1 MRRTRPNFSLT
12 GCSGKRSLLGLINK
26 AGEDDMVIR
35 RVGLAFF
42 LTALLGVPL
51 AHAADEGTCP
61 RAGTLGVSRTVEID
75 TTGGPGFGMEH
86 YKAYDFLQDKEV
98 VLTFDDGPQKYTTE
112 AVLKALADE
121 CVKATFFS
129 IGKMA
134 LGYPEIIREVSKAG
148 HTVGTHTW
156 SHKAIAK
163 LKTFDEAK
171 DEIERGV
178 SAVHRAVGGPIA
190 PFFRFPTLVDT
201 QEAVAYLGK
210 RNIAIFSTDID
221 SFDFKPQTA
230 DHLVTSLLQKL
241 DKRGKGILLMHDIHK
256 TTAKALPMLLAQ
268 LKAKGYNIVHMT
280 AKSPVTTVAE
290 YDQAIEKEA
299 KGLPQIG
306 AERPVSSIVKTVGG
320 TAPVEESSSTG
331 GEPEGLPAPPAPES
345 ATASEKPSS
354 GASSPA
360 ATATPPLPAFPTTPA
375 APANPV
381 PGKQSSAESLPP
393 PVVPV
398 ASAAVSPPVTPG
410 PVSELVTHTAAA
422 SIPASTVSP
431 VTTVS
436 GSGPVT
442 TASTSAEAPAKSEA
456 AARPSKSI
464 SQRFKETWQLWFG
477 E

>member
-1 MRRTRPNFSLT
+1 
-12 GCSGKRSLLGLINK
+12 
-26 AGEDDMVIR
+26 MVIH
-35 RVGLAFF
+35 RVGLAII
-42 LTALLGVPL
+42 LTALLGHGP
-51 AHAADEGTCP
+51 ASAADEAACP
-61 RAGTLGVSRTVEID
+61 RPGTLGVSRTVEID

-112 AVLKALADE
+112 AVLKALNDE

-134 LGYPEIIREVSKAG
+134 LGYPEIIREVAKAG
-148 HTVGTHTW
+148 NTIGTHTW

-163 LKTFDEAK
+163 LKTFDAGK

-221 SFDFKPQTA
+221 SVDYKPQTA
-230 DHLVTSLLQKL
+230 DHLVKSLMQKL

-256 TTAKALPMLLAQ
+256 TTAKALPMLLVQ
-268 LKAKGYNIVHMT
+268 LKVKGYKIVHMT

-299 KGLPQIG
+299 KGLPQVG
-306 AERPVSSIVKTVGG
+306 AEKPLSSIVKTVGG
-320 TAPVEESSSTG
+320 TPPPSEAPSSSEN
-331 GEPEGLPAPPAPES
+331 GEPEGLPAPPSPE
-345 ATASEKPSS
+345 A
-354 GASSPA
+354 ASSAPA
-360 ATATPPLPAFPTTPA
+360 AAPLPAFPATPPAPQSVPEA
-375 APANPV
+375 APA
-381 PGKQSSAESLPP
+381 PGKQSSAESAPQE
-393 PVVPV
+393 VKSPV
-398 ASAAVSPPVTPG
+398 ATVSETVDGAAK
-410 PVSELVTHTAAA
+410 PVSVVAAA
-422 SIPASTVSP
+422 ETSP
-431 VTTVS
+431 VKTVS
-436 GSGPVT
+436 G
-442 TASTSAEAPAKSEA
+442 TAHIDEPKKVDALEPAHPGE
-456 AARPSKSI
+456 PPKSI
-464 SQRFKETWQLWFG
+464 SEKLKETWQFWFG

>member
-1 MRRTRPNFSLT
+1 
-12 GCSGKRSLLGLINK
+12 
-26 AGEDDMVIR
+26 MVIH
-35 RVGLAFF
+35 RVGLAII
-42 LTALLGVPL
+42 LTALLGHGP
-51 AHAADEGTCP
+51 ASAADEAACP

-112 AVLKALADE
+112 AVLKALNDE

-134 LGYPEIIREVSKAG
+134 LGYPEIIREVAKAG
-148 HTVGTHTW
+148 NTIGTHTW

-163 LKTFDEAK
+163 LKTFDAGK

-221 SFDFKPQTA
+221 SVDYRPQTA
-230 DHLVTSLLQKL
+230 DHLVKSLMQKL

-268 LKAKGYNIVHMT
+268 LKAKGYKIVHMT

-299 KGLPQIG
+299 KGLPQVG
-306 AERPVSSIVKTVGG
+306 AEKPLSSIVKTVGG
-320 TAPVEESSSTG
+320 TPPPSEAASPPEN
-331 GEPEGLPAPPAPES
+331 GEPEGLPESPSPE
-345 ATASEKPSS
+345 A
-354 GASSPA
+354 ASSAPA
-360 ATATPPLPAFPTTPA
+360 AAPLPAFPTTPPA
-375 APANPV
+375 APQSAPEAAHT
-381 PGKQSSAESLPP
+381 PGKQSSAEPAPEAIKS
-393 PVVPV
+393 PVATVSTSGDGTVTAVSVVATAEAVPV
-398 ASAAVSPPVTPG
+398 K
-410 PVSELVTHTAAA
+410 
-422 SIPASTVSP
+422 
-431 VTTVS
+431 TVS
-436 GSGPVT
+436 G
-442 TASTSAEAPAKSEA
+442 TAHVDAPKSIDALEPA
-456 AARPSKSI
+456 HPGEPPKSI
-464 SQRFKETWQLWFG
+464 SEKLKETWRFWFG